1 MRCTFCSFLFNLSGL
16 SCLSDIFW
24 MVPVQKVIE
33 ADLALIL
40 DEVVDCSM
48 NILKNRVITVDGSKG
63 LRLFHMRCYITSNL

>member
-1 MRCTFCSFLFNLSGL
+1 
-16 SCLSDIFW
+16 